1 MEIIQFRLN
10 DLSNERYKSLLLHWF
25 NDSAKAR
32 RRERK
37 SPPASAQHQ
46 TRKAEKAA
54 ADIRSFSI
62 SRGLRNIEGNGIAD
76 ASDAGIKQQMKDKHP
91 PAAIGTVWPELPP
104 EWLQMVE
111 IDLSDLPEV
120 LHKADPKTGV
130 GIRGVRPSHLD
141 AVFQGKFND
150 PGAIAA
156 PSNFTELGALYLK
169 KGLAPWVRRILG
181 GGLLT
186 PLNKH
191 APPTNDARP
200 VKAEDFDTS
209 SWCQAFARK
218 IAPIV
223 VGHIGP
229 QQLGIGVPGG
239 IELYIHGLKIKFEL
253 AVRDGVEVVLVTID
267 VNNAHN
273 STPRALAQKNLI
285 DRARADSRL
294 IPLAVAGESTLRA
307 HNPIYMRSSENAS
320 GFTYLCDSESGGG
333 QGNAL
338 TGIIYAANQDP
349 ALKATEAAFP
359 EVEVKA
365 VHDEITLLGPPADI
379 WGDGGALGPR
389 VSCGPTEE
397 SQPHCQPE

>member
-10 DLSNERYKSLLLHWF
+10 DLLNERYKSLLLHWF

-76 ASDAGIKQQMKDKHP
+76 ASDSGIKQQMKDKHP
-91 PAAIGTVWPELPP
+91 PAAADAVWPELPP

-209 SWCQAFARK
+209 SCR
-218 IAPIV
+218 V
-223 VGHIGP
+223 R
-229 QQLGIGVPGG
+229 LS
-239 IELYIHGLKIKFEL
+239 HGK
-253 AVRDGVEVVLVTID
+253 
-267 VNNAHN
+267 
-273 STPRALAQKNLI
+273 
-285 DRARADSRL
+285 
-294 IPLAVAGESTLRA
+294 
-307 HNPIYMRSSENAS
+307 
-320 GFTYLCDSESGGG
+320 
-333 QGNAL
+333 
-338 TGIIYAANQDP
+338 
-349 ALKATEAAFP
+349 
-359 EVEVKA
+359 
-365 VHDEITLLGPPADI
+365 
-379 WGDGGALGPR
+379 
-389 VSCGPTEE
+389 
-397 SQPHCQPE
+397 

>member
-1 MEIIQFRLN
+1 
-10 DLSNERYKSLLLHWF
+10 
-25 NDSAKAR
+25 
-32 RRERK
+32 
-37 SPPASAQHQ
+37 
-46 TRKAEKAA
+46 
-54 ADIRSFSI
+54 
-62 SRGLRNIEGNGIAD
+62 
-76 ASDAGIKQQMKDKHP
+76 
-91 PAAIGTVWPELPP
+91 
-104 EWLQMVE
+104 MVE

-130 GIRGVRPSHLD
+130 GIRGARPSHLD

-209 SWCQAFARK
+209 SWCQAFARE
-218 IAPIV
+218 IALIV

-239 IELYIHGLKIKFEL
+239 IELYVHDGLKIKFEL

-273 STPRALAQKNLI
+273 STPRALA
-285 DRARADSRL
+285 
-294 IPLAVAGESTLRA
+294 
-307 HNPIYMRSSENAS
+307 
-320 GFTYLCDSESGGG
+320 
-333 QGNAL
+333 
-338 TGIIYAANQDP
+338 
-349 ALKATEAAFP
+349 
-359 EVEVKA
+359 
-365 VHDEITLLGPPADI
+365 
-379 WGDGGALGPR
+379 
-389 VSCGPTEE
+389 
-397 SQPHCQPE
+397 